1 MTSFRWALF
10 GYRRPEVDAAL
21 AARESHIANL
31 EQHAASLGEQNAD
44 LQSQSLIQARAIA
57 AHEADLS
64 SLSGMVIERERTI
77 RDLTERLA
85 EANACHDRSIASLD
99 AVSARLA
106 ELQAQARG
114 QATRIRMKALR
125 EAVEVSRRVQELSDA
140 EAPEDGAAPEAHGGV
155 AEVAPGLHREVAD
168 MPPERPHHDPPA
180 ATAEEAESAA
190 DIAADAEAAAAAAAD
205 VGPQPFAGGSAPD
218 SNGNGHAPAGPDT
231 SWEPGLYEGRVRL
244 EIGPLGDFA
253 QLVGF
258 EDAVGR
264 LGATDISVERFSEGR
279 ATFSMRLDRPV
290 DLLQELE
297 SVSALDFK
305 VRHTAP
311 GNLVLDVDEDGPERH
326 AA

>member
-1 MTSFRWALF
+1 MTSFRLALF

-21 AARESHIANL
+21 AARDSHLVGL
-31 EQHAASLGEQNAD
+31 EQHSTALTDQNAA
-44 LQSQSLIQARAIA
+44 LESQSLIQARAIA
-57 AHEADLS
+57 SHEADVT

-77 RDLTERLA
+77 RDLTERLE

-99 AVSARLA
+99 SVSARLE

-125 EAVEVSRRVQELSDA
+125 EAVEVSRRAQELA
-140 EAPEDGAAPEAHGGV
+140 EVEAGGV
-155 AEVAPGLHREVAD
+155 EE
-168 MPPERPHHDPPA
+168 PA
-180 ATAEEAESAA
+180 AEPDIAA
-190 DIAADAEAAAAAAAD
+190 DIAAAEEQ
-205 VGPQPFAGGSAPD
+205 GAGIAPRPSA
-218 SNGNGHAPAGPDT
+218 NGNGSGHHEVDPGT
-231 SWEPGLYEGRVRL
+231 SWEPGLYEGKVCL
-244 EIGPLGDFA
+244 EIGPLGDFS

-279 ATFSMRLDRPV
+279 ATFSMRLDQPV
-290 DLLQELE
+290 DLLRELE
-297 SVSALDFK
+297 ALSILDFK

-311 GNLVLDVDEDGPERH
+311 DNLILDVDEDGPERH